1 MDDLSEQIRFEI
13 KKQFGTLKKFSEV
26 SGIPYSTLVS
36 AMKKGVGG
44 TAYRTVV
51 RICGLLRIR
60 QPYGCGDRLYR
71 EFSSR
76 VSALDEE
83 GLGMVNAVLDKEYAR
98 CASKGP
104 RGSGKAN
111 SAAPESKKR

>member
-13 KKQFGTLKKFSEV
+13 KKQFGTLKKFSEA

-51 RICGLLRIR
+51 RICGILHIR
-60 QPYGCGDRLYR
+60 QPYGCGDGFYR
-71 EFSSR
+71 ECSSR
-76 VSALDEE
+76 LSALDGE
-83 GLGMVNAVLDKEYAR
+83 GLSMVTAVLDKEYSR
-98 CASKGP
+98 CASEGP
-104 RGSGKAN
+104 RGAGKAHC
-111 SAAPESKKR
+111 AGPESKKR